1 MRRDRLRT
9 TQTQDGRKVA
19 VWQLAGCAARILRVQ
34 FTGESFTAYCLPSRA
49 QLTAVQ
55 PGTVI
60 FDPYPDL
67 AAARELLP
75 RHTDLWDA
83 LRDDY
88 WAALVNP
95 KDLPNPLGAWG
106 GCSK

>member
-9 TQTQDGRKVA
+9 TRTQDGHRVA
-19 VWQLAGCAARILRVQ
+19 VWQLAGISTRILRAQ
-34 FTGESFTAYCLPSRA
+34 FTSEPFTAYRLPSRTPLPA
-49 QLTAVQ
+49 AQ
-55 PGTVI
+55 PGTVT

-75 RHTDLWDA
+75 QHDDLWDA

-88 WAALVNP
+88 WAALRNS
-95 KDLPNPLGAWG
+95 KPL
-106 GCSK
+106 

>member
-9 TQTQDGRKVA
+9 SRTRDGRKVA
-19 VWQLAGCAARILRVQ
+19 VWRLAGKSARIVRVQ
-34 FTGESFTAYCLPSRA
+34 FISESFTAYRLPSRTP
-49 QLTAVQ
+49 LPEVQ

-60 FDPYPDL
+60 FEPYPDL

-75 RHTDLWDA
+75 KHGDLWDA

-88 WAALVNP
+88 WTALINLT
-95 KDLPNPLGAWG
+95 DLPNPLEA
-106 GCSK
+106 

>member
-19 VWQLAGCAARILRVQ
+19 VWQLVGCSARVLRVQ
-34 FTGESFTAYCLPSRA
+34 LTSESFAAYCLPSRA
-49 QLTAVQ
+49 PLTGVQ

-75 RHTDLWDA
+75 KHSDLWDA

-88 WAALVNP
+88 WSALMNSEA
-95 KDLPNPLGAWG
+95 LPNSSEA
-106 GCSK
+106 